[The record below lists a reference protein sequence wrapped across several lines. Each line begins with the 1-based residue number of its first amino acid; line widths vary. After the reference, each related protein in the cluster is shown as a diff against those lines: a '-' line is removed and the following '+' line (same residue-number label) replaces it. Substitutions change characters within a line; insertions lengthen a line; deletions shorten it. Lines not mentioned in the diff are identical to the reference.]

1 MIINV
6 SKENF
11 EKEVLCSKGTV
22 LIDFWAPW
30 CGPCRMIAPA
40 LEEIS
45 AARPDVKVCKINV
58 DEEPELS
65 ITYGIFS
72 IPCLMV
78 FRDGQ
83 AVQTAVG
90 ARPKEEIEV
99 LLK

>member
-6 SKENF
+6 NKANF
-11 EKEVLCSKGTV
+11 DKEVLAAEGLV

-40 LEEIS
+40 IDEI
-45 AARPDVKVCKINV
+45 AAERSDVKVCKINV

-78 FRDGQ
+78 FKDGQ
-83 AVQTAVG
+83 AIETAVG
-90 ARPKEEIEV
+90 LRPKEEIEK
-99 LLK
+99 LLR